1 VPLAE
6 LVADALT
13 GPEGVDEPLDESDD
27 TGVSLR
33 VAVLDASD
41 SGRRG
46 LSSRRAGLW
55 TKRTPSRK
63 TTVMHCPWAS
73 HYDADEGLTELDAE
87 AVPDEDVV
95 GEALSVLVSV
105 LDGVSVGAVEPELEA
120 EADVDW
126 PLVTEI
132 DAEALS
138 LPVPLGVSAADSV
151 LLGLAVTVPVAVSK
165 LEPLPEAVCE

>member
-1 VPLAE
+1 MRL
-6 LVADALT
+6 LRI
-13 GPEGVDEPLDESDD
+13 DEPIHFRFVPARGP
-27 TGVSLR
+27 GV
-33 VAVLDASD
+33 
-41 SGRRG
+41 G
-46 LSSRRAGLW
+46 
-55 TKRTPSRK
+55 
-63 TTVMHCPWAS
+63 
-73 HYDADEGLTELDAE
+73 E

-105 LDGVSVGAVEPELEA
+105 LDGVSVSAVEPELEA

-126 PLVTEI
+126 PLVTET
-132 DAEALS
+132 DAEALA